1 MKKLVLICAALIVS
15 GCAAFQGRGTIRS
28 GDATVIG
35 VKDAGKPAT
44 LNTGETRSG
53 VAIPAGTPV
62 TITRH
67 AATPAT
73 PETPF
78 QPAREEVT
86 FTPSKETRMESV
98 TTTVDANT
106 GTVDTTV
113 ALKKVQ
119 VAARAPLLYAAFAA
133 AALAAFFVYIQYPTP
148 AMLAGGAAVIFFLA
162 WKLSELPEWVWALGL
177 VSAVAGVVM
186 WRAHERGLK
195 TIEVGKPIETVLPA
209 SPSK

>member
-1 MKKLVLICAALIVS
+1 M
-15 GCAAFQGRGTIRS
+15 FQGRGTIRS
-28 GDATVIG
+28 GDASVIG
-35 VKDAGKPAT
+35 VPDAGKPAT
-44 LNTGETRSG
+44 LESAQTKSG
-53 VAIPAGTPV
+53 VTIPKDTPV
-62 TITRH
+62 SITRYE
-67 AATPAT
+67 AVPAT
-73 PETPF
+73 DKTPF
-78 QPAREEVT
+78 QPAREEVRFVPT
-86 FTPSKETRMESV
+86 FDTRLESV
-98 TTTVDANT
+98 SATMSANT

-119 VAARAPLLYAAFAA
+119 VSARAPLLYAAFAA